1 MIKKLSLPKRKKKR
15 RIIFMSVPN
24 VRMLTTSLKLTSLK
38 LWNLLKKTKNFKKKM
53 KNNTNKTVPI
63 QRSKPRLRKRL
74 KLMNQKEVF

>member
-24 VRMLTTSLKLTSLK
+24 VRMLTSSLKLTSLK